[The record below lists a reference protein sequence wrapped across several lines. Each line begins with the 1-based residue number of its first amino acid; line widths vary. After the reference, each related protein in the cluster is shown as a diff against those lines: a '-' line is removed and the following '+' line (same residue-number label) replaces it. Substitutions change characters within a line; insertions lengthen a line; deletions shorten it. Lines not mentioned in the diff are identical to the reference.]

1 MRIEECEIIKKVVEN
16 GQPAPMQ
23 VDGKCEGFESDG
35 RGVPV
40 GACEQCD
47 LCTINNS
54 EFDAH
59 KTPIGKRLDAGL
71 YD

>member
-47 LCTINNS
+47 LCTINN
-54 EFDAH
+54 
-59 KTPIGKRLDAGL
+59 
-71 YD
+71 